1 MQRHFLRDESVQVD
15 VLEAVA
21 PAAAGRYGAG
31 GAAAAAASSGAAA
44 PAHVCGRPG
53 SAGAHADARHGPTQ
67 TCGKDER
74 TDEEQGSVLGSNPS
88 I

>member
-15 VLEAVA
+15 VLQAVA
-21 PAAAGRYGAG
+21 PAAAGRHGAG
-31 GAAAAAASSGAAA
+31 GAAAAAAIAAA

-53 SAGAHADARHGPTQ
+53 SAGAHADARHGPAQ
-67 TCGKDER
+67 TWEGWEN
-74 TDEEQGSVLGSNPS
+74 TDEERESASVQIHL